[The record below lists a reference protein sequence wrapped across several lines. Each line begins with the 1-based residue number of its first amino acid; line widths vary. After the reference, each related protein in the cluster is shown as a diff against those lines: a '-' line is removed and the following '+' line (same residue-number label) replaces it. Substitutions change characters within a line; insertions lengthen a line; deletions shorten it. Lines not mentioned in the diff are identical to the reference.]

1 MKIPLHALFEEAFGI
16 SEITD
21 EKEFDDLVARL
32 YKEADEWKAEHKAEY
47 DAEMEARAIEK
58 G

>member
-21 EKEFDDLVARL
+21 EKEYDALIKRL
-32 YKEADEWKAEHKAEY
+32 EKEAKIGENVFEAEQ
-47 DAEMEARAIEK
+47 EMEAREFEEK
-58 G
+58 

>member
-16 SEITD
+16 SNITD
-21 EKEFDDLVARL
+21 EKEFDALVARL
-32 YKEADEWKAEHKAEY
+32 EKEAKTIDEEDSAEVEK
-47 DAEMEARAIEK
+47 EMEARRFEN